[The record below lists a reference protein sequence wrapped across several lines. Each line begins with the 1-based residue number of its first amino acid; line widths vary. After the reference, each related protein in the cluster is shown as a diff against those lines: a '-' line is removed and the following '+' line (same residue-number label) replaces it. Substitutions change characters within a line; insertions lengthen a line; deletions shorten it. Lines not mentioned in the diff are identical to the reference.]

1 MPINDKF
8 GQDRLGQGI
17 LGQQL
22 GGRYKV
28 LKVLGAGGFGQTY
41 IAADRQRPGAPQCV
55 LKHLSFSSQNA
66 DMLKQARRMF
76 AQEAATLERL
86 GTHEQIPQL
95 LAYFE
100 EQGEFYLVQEFIQ
113 GHPIAHEIPE
123 GTSLSEQATLE
134 FLEDVL
140 SILVFVHDEGVIHR
154 DLKPENLI
162 RRSHDRAIVLIDF
175 GAVKTIEAQ
184 INPIRYTQSIP
195 VYTTGY
201 AASEQCLGRPQ
212 FNSDLYSLGII
223 AIQCLTGTHPT
234 FLDADPRSGDLL
246 WQNKV
251 TARPELIAILDCMTQ
266 YQSSNRYT
274 SAREVLRDLAKL
286 REIQPSQPNK
296 SQTQPPPERSIAPP
310 NSVPPN
316 SDSQPAYT
324 QITQPEPLKPRFKRW
339 KVGAIAASITALFGT
354 ALLGTLFKPIALQ
367 LTQNGLIPTPIANPN
382 LHSGPSDRPL
392 LPPNTLD
399 NPETQIDL
407 NNTQATKTQDPK
419 AQTAVTIAVVLP
431 FGRFPQAASE
441 VLRGIA
447 QAQTEVNRNGGVSGK
462 PLKILLAD
470 DENQPDRATAIA
482 QTLSQDPQILGIVGH
497 GSSDTTLAAAGVYK
511 TQQLVTLAPISSAT
525 SLSGFSP
532 YLFRT
537 MPSDRLPARALS
549 QHMTTNLKKRRAVVF
564 FSAKNTYSQ
573 SLKTEFKN
581 ALFYSNQGEV
591 VTEIDLTPPDFN
603 PAEALKLARA
613 KNAEVLVFA
622 NSPSDVDRALLVI
635 QTNRQALPVL
645 GSDALYSD
653 KVRDALNP
661 VTQALTLA
669 VPTQQVGL
677 DRSPFAQSA
686 RRLWKTP
693 VTWRSALAYDATVAL
708 TRAIATAQS
717 LSPTS
722 GQTSGSTL
730 GIRDQ
735 IRSALASPQFQ
746 VAGSVGAIR
755 FTETGDPQ
763 EAIQLVTLRSNPTTR
778 QPEFSPQ
785 PMLVSKP

>member
-1 MPINDKF
+1 MPID
-8 GQDRLGQGI
+8 DI

-22 GGRYKV
+22 GGRYEV
-28 LKVLGAGGFGQTY
+28 LEVLGSGGFGRTY
-41 IAADRQRPGAPQCV
+41 IAADRQRPGAPECV

-86 GTHEQIPQL
+86 GKHKQIPQL

-100 EQGEFYLVQEFIQ
+100 EKGEFYLVQEFIQ
-113 GHPIAHEIPE
+113 GQPIAHEIPE
-123 GTSLSEQATLE
+123 GTALSEGATVE
-134 FLEDVL
+134 FLKDVL

-184 INPIRYTQSIP
+184 INPMRYTQSIP

-212 FNSDLYSLGII
+212 FNSDLYSLGMI

-234 FLDADPRSGDLL
+234 FIEADPRSGDLL
-246 WQNKV
+246 WQDQV
-251 TARPELIAILDCMTQ
+251 TARPELIAILGRMTQ

-274 SAREVLRDLAKL
+274 SAREVLQDLAKL
-286 REIQPSQPNK
+286 NASDAQGFGPDDSPIEPSKKEP
-296 SQTQPPPERSIAPP
+296 IASNFVPDNSAP
-310 NSVPPN
+310 NS
-316 SDSQPAYT
+316 AHT
-324 QITQPEPLKPRFKRW
+324 QITQPEPLKPRFKPW
-339 KVGAIAASITALFGT
+339 KVGAIAASMTATALLSTALF
-354 ALLGTLFKPIALQ
+354 KPSIFPLNVFPFQ
-367 LTQNGLIPTPIANPN
+367 LTQNGFTEKPTAPVTSDAADVR
-382 LHSGPSDRPL
+382 SRQSDRPL
-392 LPPNTLD
+392 LPADTVD
-399 NPETQIDL
+399 NPETQIYL
-407 NNTQATKTQDPK
+407 NNAEGKDPY
-419 AQTAVTIAVVLP
+419 TIAVVLP
-431 FGRFPQAASE
+431 FSRFPQATSE
-441 VLRGIA
+441 VLRGVA
-447 QAQTEVNRNGGVSGK
+447 QAQTEVNQNGGVSGK

-470 DENQPDRATAIA
+470 DENQPDRASALA
-482 QTLSQDPQILGIVGH
+482 QTLSQNPQVLGVVGH
-497 GSSDTTLAAAGVYK
+497 GSSDTTLAAAGIYK

-549 QHMTTNLKKRRAVVF
+549 QYMIATLKKRRAVIF

-581 ALFYSNQGEV
+581 ALFYGNQGEI
-591 VTEIDLTPPDFN
+591 VTEIDITRPDFN

-613 KNAEVLVFA
+613 KNAEVLIFA
-622 NSPSDVDRALLVI
+622 TSPSDVDRALLII
-635 QTNRQALPVL
+635 QTNRQSLQVL
-645 GSDALYSD
+645 SSDALYSN

-661 VTQALTLA
+661 TTQSLTLA

-677 DRSPFAQSA
+677 NNSSFARSA

-708 TRAIATAQS
+708 TRAIATAQTTAQT
-717 LSPTS
+717 P
-722 GQTSGSTL
+722 GQTT
-730 GIRDQ
+730 RDQ
-735 IRSALASPQFQ
+735 IRSALANPQFQ
-746 VAGSVGAIR
+746 VAGSVGPIR

-763 EAIQLVTLRSNPTTR
+763 EAIQLVTLRSNPRTS
-778 QPEFSPQ
+778 QPEFISP
-785 PMLVSKP
+785 MKLTSKP

>member
-1 MPINDKF
+1 MPID
-8 GQDRLGQGI
+8 DI

-22 GGRYKV
+22 GGRYEV
-28 LKVLGAGGFGQTY
+28 LAVLGSGGFGHTY
-41 IAADRQRPGAPQCV
+41 IAADRQRPGAPECV

-86 GTHEQIPQL
+86 GKHEQIPQL

-113 GHPIAHEIPE
+113 GKPIAHEIPE
-123 GTSLSEQATLE
+123 GTALSERATVE

-184 INPIRYTQSIP
+184 INPLRYTQSIP

-212 FNSDLYSLGII
+212 FNSDLYSLGMI

-246 WQNKV
+246 WQNQV
-251 TARPELIAILDCMTQ
+251 TAEPELIAILDCMTQ

-274 SAREVLRDLAKL
+274 SAREVLRELAKL
-286 REIQPSQPNK
+286 RTGGLPASQPED
-296 SQTQPPPERSIAPP
+296 SPIEPSSPQGPIAANFTP
-310 NSVPPN
+310 NSVPH
-316 SDSQPAYT
+316 PAHT
-324 QITQPEPLKPRFKRW
+324 QITQPEPLKPRFKPW
-339 KVGAIAASITALFGT
+339 KVGAIAVSITATALFGT
-354 ALLGTLFKPIALQ
+354 ALFKPSVFPLQ
-367 LTQNGLIPTPIANPN
+367 LTQNGFTGKPAAPIT
-382 LHSGPSDRPL
+382 SDTSDVRSRQSDRPL
-392 LPPNTLD
+392 LPSDTVD
-399 NPETQIDL
+399 NPETQIYL
-407 NNTQATKTQDPK
+407 NNTQAQSSS
-419 AQTAVTIAVVLP
+419 TIAVVLP

-441 VLRGIA
+441 VLRGVA
-447 QAQTEVNRNGGVSGK
+447 QAQTEINRNGGVAGK
-462 PLKILLAD
+462 SLKILLAD
-470 DENQPDRATAIA
+470 DENQPDRATALA
-482 QTLSQDPQILGIVGH
+482 QTLSQDPQVLGIVGH
-497 GSSDTTLAAAGVYK
+497 GSSDTTLAAAGIYK

-549 QHMTTNLKKRRAVVF
+549 QHMTSTLKKRRAAVF
-564 FSAKNTYSQ
+564 YSAKNTYSQ

-581 ALFYSNQGEV
+581 ALFYSNQGEI
-591 VTEIDLTPPDFN
+591 VTEIDITRPDFN
-603 PAEALKLARA
+603 PAEALKLART
-613 KNAEVLVFA
+613 KNAEVLIFA
-622 NSPSDVDRALLVI
+622 TSPSDVDRALLVI
-635 QTNRQALPVL
+635 QTNRQSLPVL
-645 GSDALYSD
+645 SSDALYSN

-661 VTQALTLA
+661 TTQSLTLA

-677 DRSPFAQSA
+677 DQSPFARSA

-708 TRAIATAQS
+708 TRAIATAQTTAQT
-717 LSPTS
+717 TS
-722 GQTSGSTL
+722 QTTGKTTA
-730 GIRDQ
+730 IRDQ

-746 VAGSVGAIR
+746 VAGSVGPIR

-763 EAIQLVTLRSNPTTR
+763 EAIQLVTLRSNPTTH
-778 QPEFSPQ
+778 QPEFIPQ
-785 PMLVSKP
+785 FTRAPKS

>member
-1 MPINDKF
+1 MPINDRP
-8 GQDRLGQGI
+8 GQDI

-22 GGRYKV
+22 GGRYEV
-28 LKVLGAGGFGQTY
+28 LKVLGSGGFGQTY
-41 IAADRQRPGAPQCV
+41 IAADRQRPGAPECV

-113 GHPIAHEIPE
+113 GNPIAHEIPE
-123 GTSLSEQATLE
+123 GTALSEQATLE

-162 RRSHDRAIVLIDF
+162 RRSHDRTIVLIDF

-251 TARPELIAILDCMTQ
+251 IARPELIAILDCMTQ

-274 SAREVLRDLAKL
+274 NAREVIRDLAKL
-286 REIQPSQPNK
+286 RREEIQPSQLNN
-296 SQTQPPPERSIAPP
+296 SQIPPPPDRSIAPP
-310 NSVPPN
+310 DPTPN
-316 SDSQPAYT
+316 PFSNPASQPAHT

-339 KVGAIAASITALFGT
+339 KVGAIAASVT
-354 ALLGTLFKPIALQ
+354 ALLGTVLFKPIALQ

-382 LHSGPSDRPL
+382 LHSSPGDRPL
-392 LPPNTLD
+392 LPPNTSD

-407 NNTQATKTQDPK
+407 NNTQAVKTR
-419 AQTAVTIAVVLP
+419 TAVTIAVVLP

-462 PLKILLAD
+462 SLKILLAD
-470 DENQPDRATAIA
+470 DENQPDRATSIA

-549 QHMTTNLKKRRAVVF
+549 QHMTTNLKKRRAAVF

-581 ALFYSNQGEV
+581 ALFYGNQGEV
-591 VTEIDLTPPDFN
+591 VTEIDLTLPDFN

-613 KNAEVLVFA
+613 KNAEVLIFA

-661 VTQALTLA
+661 VTQSLTLA

-677 DRSPFAQSA
+677 NRSPFAQSA

-717 LSPTS
+717 LS
-722 GQTSGSTL
+722 QTSGSTS
-730 GIRDQ
+730 GIRDR

-746 VAGSVGAIR
+746 VAGSVGPIR

-785 PMLVSKP
+785 LTLPPKP